1 MHITKTR
8 ADAWARRRLPV
19 LIAAPAIAA
28 SGAAA
33 GPAAGALAATGGHT
47 ASQTTPQ
54 TASITFQAADLGD
67 HDQLVITF
75 PGTAPALSHSDGSS
89 PPEWAGS
96 GKTVPMPGNY
106 FIYLDGMGTNYPL
119 SGPNPVTYSRP
130 NLKSAVLNDDFEGY
144 IGITLGLDHAAA
156 YTVTE
161 SGSQVTV
168 DVAH

>member
-1 MHITKTR
+1 M
-8 ADAWARRRLPV
+8 RRLPV
-19 LIAAPAIAA
+19 LIAAAAIAA
-28 SGAAA
+28 SGAAVA
-33 GPAAGALAATGGHT
+33 PAAGALAATGGHA
-47 ASQTTPQ
+47 ASPVRAQS
-54 TASITFQAADLGD
+54 ASITFQAANLGD

-75 PGTAPALSHSDGSS
+75 PGPAPALRHSDGSE
-89 PPEWAGS
+89 PPLWAGS
-96 GKTVPMPGNY
+96 GKTVSMPGNY

-119 SGPNPVTYSRP
+119 SGPNPVTYSLP